1 MVNKKDFR
9 RRIQCGTKEKLLQLA
24 QQLGCSLDA
33 CRTNQTKRNKL
44 LDCLDLAQSEQSHTQ
59 GDLFVEEPLSSNIP
73 PSKEAK
79 LVCLP
84 LIVDEFLF
92 MWEGGFMCHPAVMSE
107 IAMET
112 GVELEARAYHAS
124 QELAWDIVAQ
134 IPGEVRLFV
143 SDAPEKLTVDWAAS
157 FESLVRIEV
166 DSLGSKEELI
176 RRIQQTHQRLDTE
189 LPIQVGNVSSVEP
202 PEVQSQSIWSVR
214 ESRGFTRMK
223 RIDSMIGAIA
233 VSGYVER
240 LMLVQGNLKSS
251 ISDLGWMGSA
261 IFQTDIWK
269 KRLER
274 EIDKGTLDGL
284 RSFAENANDYLNF
297 KDEWQFDIRDTLSDW
312 RNGEDEFPA
321 LWSRYT
327 PELPEEIRVSIE
339 KDMRRGLIRDVMK
352 DHANDLTPWLMYIAL
367 LWKHKA
373 IRNRSSNASQSL
385 LHTLIDFAD
394 EGIVSG
400 QKAVMIAAYHGW
412 HMGYQLCTA
421 SPVDWTAK
429 HGGSSD
435 WWSLKLSSKSL
446 AAISSALIKHS
457 KLSLKSQPQRYIALR
472 GGSSLA
478 LHTNGVV
485 RIEDADI
492 TEFNRMCQAESSIR
506 QEIHA
511 LLPGLLGALKSLTGK
526 ERDERAVLGP
536 KELEKFMRDMA
547 SELESDDEYG
557 SKRRLVKMILAGW
570 YSTNHRQDG

>member
-1 MVNKKDFR
+1 MENQKDLRRLIADWKKDDLVQFAKR
-9 RRIQCGTKEKLLQLA
+9 QR
-24 QQLGCSLDA
+24 CSLKG
-33 CRTNQTKRNKL
+33 CRNNEERRNKL
-44 LDCLDLAQSEQSHTQ
+44 LEFLGLAQSEQLPTQ
-59 GDLFVEEPLSSNIP
+59 GNLFVEEPLSSKVP
-73 PSKEAK
+73 PSKDTK

-92 MWEGGFMCHPAVMSE
+92 MWEGGIMCHPAVMSE
-107 IAMET
+107 MAMET
-112 GVELEARAYHAS
+112 GVELQARAYHAS

-166 DSLGSKEELI
+166 DSLGFKEELI
-176 RRIQQTHQRLDTE
+176 RRIQQTHQRLDAE

-202 PEVQSQSIWSVR
+202 SEVQSQSNWRVR
-214 ESRGFTRMK
+214 ESKGFTRMK

-240 LMLVQGNLKSS
+240 LMLVQGKLNSS
-251 ISDLGWMGSA
+251 ISDLGWLGSA
-261 IFQTDIWK
+261 IFQTDMWK
-269 KRLER
+269 KRLEK
-274 EIDKGTLDGL
+274 ETDKGTVEGL
-284 RSFAENANDYLNF
+284 RSFAENANDYLNVQ
-297 KDEWQFDIRDTLSDW
+297 DEWQFDIRDTLSVW
-312 RNGEDEFPA
+312 RNGEDDFPA

-327 PELPEEIRVSIE
+327 SEVPEEIRVSIE
-339 KDMRRGLIRDVMK
+339 KDMRRGLIRDVMI
-352 DHANDLTPWLMYIAL
+352 DHANNLTPWLMYIAL
-367 LWKHKA
+367 LWKHKG

-385 LHTLIDFAD
+385 MHTLIAFAD

-421 SPVDWTAK
+421 SPVDWTSMF
-429 HGGSSD
+429 GGTSD
-435 WWSLKLSSKSL
+435 WWSLRLSSKSL
-446 AAISSALIKHS
+446 AAISSALIKNS
-457 KLSLKSQPQRYIALR
+457 ELSLKSQPQGYLALR
-472 GGSSLA
+472 GGLSLVLDA
-478 LHTNGVV
+478 NGVA
-485 RIEDADI
+485 RIQDADI
-492 TEFNRMCQAESSIR
+492 TEFNRMCQTESSSV

-526 ERDERAVLGP
+526 QRDERALLGP

-557 SKRRLVKMILAGW
+557 SKRRLVKLILAGW
-570 YSTNHRQDG
+570 HSTNHNQDG

>member
-1 MVNKKDFR
+1 MTVKEM
-9 RRIQCGTKEKLLQLA
+9 RILAKEKGCPLNGLSKKADIQKKLLEFLQPETA
-24 QQLGCSLDA
+24 SVPISA
-33 CRTNQTKRNKL
+33 QTKLFSVESTPCETPLRTTSKL
-44 LDCLDLAQSEQSHTQ
+44 A
-59 GDLFVEEPLSSNIP
+59 
-73 PSKEAK
+73 
-79 LVCLP
+79 CLP
-84 LIVDEFLF
+84 LLVDEFLF
-92 MWEGGFMCHPAVMSE
+92 MWEGGFICHPAVMSE

-112 GVELEARAYHAS
+112 GAELEARAYHAR
-124 QELAWDIVAQ
+124 QELAWNIVAQ

-157 FESLVRIEV
+157 FASLVRIEV
-166 DSLGSKEELI
+166 DSLGFKEELI
-176 RRIQQTHQRLDTE
+176 RRIQQTHQRLDAE

-202 PEVQSQSIWSVR
+202 PEVQSQSTWSVH
-214 ESRGFTRMK
+214 ESTGFTRMK

-240 LMLVQGNLKSS
+240 LMLVKRKLNSS

-261 IFQTDIWK
+261 IFQTDMWK
-269 KRLER
+269 KRLEK
-274 EIDKGTLDGL
+274 ETDKGTMDGL
-284 RSFAENANDYLNF
+284 RRFAENANDYL
-297 KDEWQFDIRDTLSDW
+297 KVQDEWQFDIRDTLSVW
-312 RNGEDEFPA
+312 RNGEDDFPA

-327 PELPEEIRVSIE
+327 LELPEEIRVSIE
-339 KDMRRGLIRDVMK
+339 KDMRRGLIRDVMI

-367 LWKHKA
+367 LWKHKG

-400 QKAVMIAAYHGW
+400 QEAVTIAAYHGW

-421 SPVDWTAK
+421 SPVDWTSVF
-429 HGGSSD
+429 GGTSD
-435 WWSLKLSSKSL
+435 WWSLRLSSKSL
-446 AAISSALIKHS
+446 AAISSALIKNS
-457 KLSLKSQPQRYIALR
+457 ELSLKSQPQVYLALR
-472 GGSSLA
+472 GGLSLVFDA
-478 LHTNGVV
+478 NDVA
-485 RIEDADI
+485 RIHDADI
-492 TEFNRMCQAESSIR
+492 AEFNRMCQTESSSM

-526 ERDERAVLGP
+526 QRDERALLGP

-570 YSTNHRQDG
+570 HSTNHEQDG